1 VLIRYS
7 IQKNDQQ
14 MGMTYIHIL
23 LVRDY
28 WLLGKKKKERHRRRK
43 SKGGREREK
52 SRSREDRHRSR
63 KI

>member
-28 WLLGKKKKERHRRRK
+28 
-43 SKGGREREK
+43 
-52 SRSREDRHRSR
+52 
-63 KI
+63 